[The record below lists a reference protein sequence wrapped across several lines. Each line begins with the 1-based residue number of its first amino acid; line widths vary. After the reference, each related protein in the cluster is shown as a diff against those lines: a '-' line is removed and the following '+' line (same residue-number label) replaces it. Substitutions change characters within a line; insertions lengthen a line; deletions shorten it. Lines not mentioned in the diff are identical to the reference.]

1 MSIFY
6 PPQVRQ
12 KSGRR
17 RRRRRCRR
25 HCRHNNDVFT
35 TKTVCH
41 RRKSRVCD
49 WYLEGK
55 KLFLNLQ
62 SGNNTL
68 KLFLLF
74 QIMSSITQTSIVKTR
89 QTDWWRHLLA
99 ISCTKRGIRFERGG
113 VQYIAW
119 NAENFYHKQAVCLL
133 LTIDNYANT
142 YLLNE
147 CILMYSLRHLMSLH
161 LLIHTGKK
169 FRLK

>member
-25 HCRHNNDVFT
+25 HCRHNNDVFYDENRLSPT
-35 TKTVCH
+35 QV
-41 RRKSRVCD
+41 KSL
-49 WYLEGK
+49 W
-55 KLFLNLQ
+55 LQ